1 VEMLAERISIAR
13 AHHSPHRLTCMIWLS
28 FVASRSSPLE
38 AFGCLLLSAT
48 DSAFALS
55 VYDARSTLD
64 LVRVG
69 GRSLGLLVRS
79 GLVDGLLAAEALR
92 GEGRGC

>member
-1 VEMLAERISIAR
+1 MLFDLISSAMK
-13 AHHSPHRLTCMIWLS
+13 HNSSHRLTCMIWLS

-38 AFGCLLLSAT
+38 ALGCLLLSAAA
-48 DSAFALS
+48 SAFALS

-69 GRSLGLLVRS
+69 GGSLGLLVRS